1 MKSIALAGALFVLL
15 LHSSDIF
22 RIARHAAT
30 VRQNTLSLTN

>member
-15 LHSSDIF
+15 LHSDIF